1 MDSREDIK
9 YTGLTAESIRR
20 QLLNLRHLVFEVTD
34 NCNLKCKYCGYGE
47 FYNSYDERKS
57 RNLPVDKAV
66 RLIDYLFFLWKE
78 SGVDFYIHSLTV
90 SFYGGE
96 PLLNMSFI
104 KQIQEYLENT
114 YSTCWNFNYSMTT
127 NAMLLDK
134 YMDYLVEKD
143 FRLLI
148 SLDGDKESQGYRVDL
163 RGENSFDRVFKNV
176 KLLQCKYSDY
186 FDKNVNFNS
195 VLHDRNSTESIY
207 HFMKYEFGKT
217 TMVSELNS
225 SGIREEKKDLFSKIF
240 QSKQADF
247 YRALSHNPQLINE
260 MFYDVADT
268 KMLYLYLEQYSG
280 NIFKHYT
287 DLLIEKQQMS
297 YLPTGTCVP
306 FSKKLFLTVNG
317 KILSCERIDQKYFLG
332 VVDDEN
338 VMIDFEKI
346 ASFYNKLFNSIK
358 KQCLKCYRN
367 KFCQQC
373 VFYIPNVE
381 NGGKCYGFM
390 DKVGY
395 NQFISNQKSY
405 LQKNPQLYQRIL
417 KELSIY

>member
-1 MDSREDIK
+1 MHSFEDIK
-9 YTGLTAESIRR
+9 YAELTAQTVKW

-34 NCNLKCKYCGYGE
+34 SCNLKCKYCGYGE
-47 FYNSYDERKS
+47 FYSSYDERKS
-57 RNLPVDKAV
+57 RNLSIDKAV
-66 RLIDYLFFLWKE
+66 RLIDYLFSLWKE
-78 SGVDFYIHSLTV
+78 SGVDFYTHSLTV

-104 KQIQEYLENT
+104 KQIQTYLENT
-114 YSTCWNFNYSMTT
+114 YSASWNFNYSMTT
-127 NAMLLDK
+127 NAMLLDR
-134 YMDYLVEKD
+134 YMDYLVDKD

-163 RGENSFDRVFKNV
+163 NGENSFDRVFKNV
-176 KLLQCKYSDY
+176 KLLQHRYPDY

-195 VLHDRNSTESIY
+195 VLHDRNNTEGIY
-207 HFMKYEFGKT
+207 HFMKHEFGKT

-225 SGIREEKKDLFSKIF
+225 SGIREDKRELFSKMF
-240 QSKQADF
+240 QSKQSDF
-247 YRALSHNPQLINE
+247 YRALSRNPQLINE

-280 NIFKHYT
+280 NIFKYYT
-287 DLLIEKQQMS
+287 DLLFDKKKMF
-297 YLPTGTCVP
+297 YLPTGTCLP

-317 KILSCERIDQKYFLG
+317 KILACERIDQKYFLG
-332 VVDDEN
+332 LVGEEKVV
-338 VMIDFEKI
+338 IDFEKI
-346 ASFYNKLFNSIK
+346 ASFYNKLFNSLK
-358 KQCLKCYRN
+358 RQCVKCYRN

-381 NGGKCYGFM
+381 NGGECHGFM
-390 DKVGY
+390 DELEY
-395 NQFISNQKSY
+395 NQFIFRQKSY
-405 LQKNPQLYQRIL
+405 LRKNPQLYQRIL